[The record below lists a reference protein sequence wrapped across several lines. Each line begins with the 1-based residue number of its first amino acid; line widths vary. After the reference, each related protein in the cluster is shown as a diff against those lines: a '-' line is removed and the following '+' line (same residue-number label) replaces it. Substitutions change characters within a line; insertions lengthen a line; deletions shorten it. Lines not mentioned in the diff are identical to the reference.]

1 MNKQNNTNAL
11 ALLNTCTSLVN
22 NSLIDTIRKDFNED
36 IAVIAS
42 NILTAEKATDISD
55 IMICVNTNDAIEAID
70 HSFNPTLTKGKKKR
84 FSELMG
90 ISQSEVTRRCNIAT
104 LINWIDDNIDKICDS
119 LKNGI
124 DFNPIDSTVRVNNS
138 IEEVNRV
145 CRERACK
152 VASKYP
158 KSALMHIAKCN
169 ENFLE
174 DVFSQDVTDM
184 SVRNI
189 EFCLGAFNIGSYAL
203 SVMSQG
209 EVRIAEYINRIDH
222 IRKGKAIK
230 DYGKPIEDDNKTD
243 SKTDSTT
250 ENTTENTT
258 DSKTDSKTDN
268 KTETVNGVNN
278 IKVDE
283 TGKQI
288 LEQMKNVLAT
298 LQDIEV
304 INGIIQICHN
314 RKQELEKKSNKK

>member
-1 MNKQNNTNAL
+1 MNNQTNTNNAL
-11 ALLNTCTSLVN
+11 ALLNNCTSLVN
-22 NSLIDTIRKDFNED
+22 SSLIDAIRKDFNED
-36 IAVIAS
+36 IASIAS

-90 ISQSEVTRRCNIAT
+90 ISQSETTRRCAIAN
-104 LINWIDDNIDKICDS
+104 LVNWIDDNIIDNICDS
-119 LKNGI
+119 LKKGI
-124 DFNPIDSTVRVNNS
+124 DCGEIKSNDEKEI
-138 IEEVNRV
+138 NRI
-145 CRERACK
+145 CRERACN
-152 VASKYP
+152 VASKFP

-169 ENFLE
+169 ENFLK
-174 DVFSQDVTDM
+174 DVFSQDITDM

-209 EVRIAEYINRIDH
+209 ETRLAEYIKRIEH
-222 IRKGKAIK
+222 IRNGKVIK
-230 DYGKPIEDDNKTD
+230 DYGKPIEEKTD
-243 SKTDSTT
+243 SKA
-250 ENTTENTT
+250 ET
-258 DSKTDSKTDN
+258 DSKTETDSN
-268 KTETVNGVNN
+268 KKQSVDGVNN

-298 LQDIEV
+298 LQDIDV

-314 RKQELEKKSNKK
+314 RKQELEKKSTNK

>member
-1 MNKQNNTNAL
+1 MNNQTNTNNAL
-11 ALLNTCTSLVN
+11 ALLNNCTSLVN
-22 NSLIDTIRKDFNED
+22 NSLIDSIRKDFNED

-70 HSFNPTLTKGKKKR
+70 HSFNPTLAKGKKKR

-90 ISQSEVTRRCNIAT
+90 ISQSETTRRCNIAN
-104 LINWIDDNIDKICDS
+104 LVNWIDDNIIDNICDS
-119 LKNGI
+119 LKKGI
-124 DFNPIDSTVRVNNS
+124 DCGEIKSNDPKEI
-138 IEEVNRV
+138 NRI
-145 CRERACK
+145 CRERACN

-169 ENFLE
+169 VNFLE
-174 DVFSQDVTDM
+174 DVFSQDITDM

-189 EFCLGAFNIGSYAL
+189 EFCLGAFNVGSYAL

-209 EVRIAEYINRIDH
+209 ESRLAEYINRIDH

-230 DYGKPIEDDNKTD
+230 DYGKPIEEDKD
-243 SKTDSTT
+243 SKTDNKSDSTT
-250 ENTTENTT
+250 DSTT
-258 DSKTDSKTDN
+258 DSKTDNT

-298 LQDIEV
+298 LQDIDV

-314 RKQELEKKSNKK
+314 RKQELEKKSTNK